1 MLICNVEAN
10 YQFATLQSCFIIRSR
25 LNFFCVLVPAS
36 DVWLLYNRG
45 CFASVFFIT
54 SCAGDIELSD
64 SPRTGPHLTLA
75 HVRAAPR
82 SPSASTASS
91 PAAIPPVSP
100 RKRGTEMT
108 KDDGG
113 KELEWTSVVTL
124 SCSKKGR
131 RALHFKRVFVEIQ
144 KGQRSVN
151 LGKNKSKQTLK
162 LCTAHMENDCQV
174 IRGH

>member
-64 SPRTGPHLTLA
+64 LPHTGAHLTLA
-75 HVRAAPR
+75 HVRMVQWL
-82 SPSASTASS
+82 PSALTAFSLD
-91 PAAIPPVSP
+91 AIFVSQKK
-100 RKRGTEMT
+100 RKRKTEMT
-108 KDDGG
+108 KKGENIEG
-113 KELEWTSVVTL
+113 KALNWTSVDAL
-124 SCSKKGR
+124 SCSTKTKLR
-131 RALHFKRVFVEIQ
+131 KERHALHFKQVFLPCRKDRGRTLRQE
-144 KGQRSVN
+144 
-151 LGKNKSKQTLK
+151 LYKNKSKQ
-162 LCTAHMENDCQV
+162 
-174 IRGH
+174 